1 MNRNW
6 TTRLM
11 RLAAGLMVTTVCADC
26 PPIDT
31 CPWDLNQTH
40 HIQHEPVT
48 PETVMLYQLMLHEDG
63 SFSMQPM
70 EPQAPP
76 MNETASHR

>member
-1 MNRNW
+1 
-6 TTRLM
+6 M
-11 RLAAGLMVTTVCADC
+11 RLAAFLTAATAAADC

-40 HIQHEPVT
+40 YLEHVPDLRHRLEHIT
-48 PETVMLYQLMLHEDG
+48 LYQLMLHEDG

-76 MNETASHR
+76 TTPMNQTASHR

>member
-1 MNRNW
+1 
-6 TTRLM
+6 M

-40 HIQHEPVT
+40 YLEHVPDLRHRLEHIT
-48 PETVMLYQLMLHEDG
+48 LYQLVLHEDG
-63 SFSMQPM
+63 SFSMVPT

-76 MNETASHR
+76 VTPIEETASHR